1 MDNIVRDFSFEL
13 LEKKGKVR
21 KGIIHTAHGDIR
33 TPIFMPVGTQASVKG
48 LTNDMINDTGAEIIL
63 GNTYHLFLRPG
74 MEKMNKLGGLHKFMN
89 WNKPILTDSGGFQIA
104 SLTKLRKLTEEGAT
118 FRSHIDGSKHFLSP
132 EISTQMQEV
141 LDADISMVLDE
152 CTPYENPKKEKYA
165 MYQSLRWAERSRKAF
180 NKRKGYGQFAIV
192 QGGHNRELRE
202 ECSKELVDMNFEGY
216 AIGGVT
222 GYGKELF
229 SILDYVTD
237 MLPENKPRYTM
248 GIGKP
253 TDIIG
258 AIERGVD
265 MFDCVHPTRL
275 ARHGHAF
282 TKDGKINI
290 RNSKFKEDF
299 TPIESDCDCYSCK
312 HYTRGYIRHLIVAN
326 ETFGARLLSIH
337 NIRFLIKLT
346 ENIRE
351 AIKEN
356 RLLEYKEEF
365 INRYGVKK

>member
-1 MDNIVRDFSFEL
+1 MDNIARDFSFEL

-265 MFDCVHPTRL
+265 MFDCVLPSRYG
-275 ARHGHAF
+275 RHGVAF
-282 TKDGKINI
+282 ANENGIEIEIKIKQEKYAEEQIPLENG
-290 RNSKFKEDF
+290 
-299 TPIESDCDCYSCK
+299 CDCFACK
-312 HYTRGYIRHLIVAN
+312 NHTRAYINHLVRSNEMLGCELLTVHNIRHLI
-326 ETFGARLLSIH
+326 RICQM
-337 NIRFLIKLT
+337 
-346 ENIRE
+346 
-351 AIKEN
+351 
-356 RLLEYKEEF
+356 YW
-365 INRYGVKK
+365 Y